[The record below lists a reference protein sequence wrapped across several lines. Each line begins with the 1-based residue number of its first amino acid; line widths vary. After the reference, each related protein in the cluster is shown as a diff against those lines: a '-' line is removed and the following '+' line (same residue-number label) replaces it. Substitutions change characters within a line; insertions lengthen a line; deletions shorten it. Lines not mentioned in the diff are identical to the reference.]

1 MLEKS
6 LAWDIKSHSGQLCH
20 WRWKG
25 TLSLS
30 HFAAEED
37 STFISQG
44 CPHTSSLRRCPGQQ
58 QSLPHVQDSGTQK
71 THRKLSLDLKKLKGS
86 PGLKCFYYGRFQDRH
101 LCVNVGLFTC
111 CRHPCILGLR
121 VGKERIR
128 MSWILRFTPRF
139 VTVACFSETLSFLV
153 EIYFGSAF
161 NNPRSQ
167 DDSAMG
173 F

>member
-1 MLEKS
+1 MPLAVEGDVVFVPLCCGGRFHLYLPRLPTHVVLEKMS
-6 LAWDIKSHSGQLCH
+6 RTTAVTASCARLRD
-20 WRWKG
+20 
-25 TLSLS
+25 T
-30 HFAAEED
+30 ED
-37 STFISQG
+37 SQKIVSQ
-44 CPHTSSLRRCPGQQ
+44 PSA
-58 QSLPHVQDSGTQK
+58 
-71 THRKLSLDLKKLKGS
+71 LKKLKGS